1 MKRTWYAAGLVTAF
15 FAAPLACAQE
25 VTFWSAPN
33 PAQTEFWQNMAD
45 AYREVAPDVTVTV
58 TPIPE
63 TPSSEAAIL
72 ASLAGGNSPTVSENI
87 FIGFGAQLFNAS
99 ALVPLNTLPGW
110 DELLGARSMTTA
122 IETWGFPDDNYYIL
136 PIYTNAM
143 LFGWRS
149 DVLGEVG
156 VETPPRTYSEI
167 LETCA
172 AIKENDPNRFLLA
185 RADLVT
191 NVWWQ
196 RWFDFFTL
204 YDAASGGAPF
214 ITGSEITADDAAAVA
229 VLEFYGQLNEAGC
242 VLTREVQTPFETGNS
257 VWSELGPWTFPT
269 WAENYPDL
277 TLGEEFVLTDPPVPD
292 SVPEGEPVYTFA
304 DAKGL
309 VMFASAPEESRT
321 AAWEFIQWV
330 YSDPEN
336 DLRWFETTSL
346 PPTRDDVSTNEV
358 FTPFLEENPA
368 LVQYAEAIPYAVP
381 PLVNENFSD
390 LQTVLSDEGLIPA
403 VNGDKTPEQ
412 AWEDAKAAMQALL
425 GE

>member
-1 MKRTWYAAGLVTAF
+1 MKQTLYAAGLLTITAAVPW
-15 FAAPLACAQE
+15 AAAQE
-25 VTFWSAPN
+25 VAFWSAPN
-33 PAQTEFWQNMAD
+33 PAQTQFWEGMAE
-45 AYREVAPDVTVTV
+45 AYREVAPEVTVTV

-72 ASLAGGNSPTVSENI
+72 ASLAGGNSPTVAENI
-87 FIGFGAQLFNAS
+87 FIGFGAQLFNAE
-99 ALVPLNTLPGW
+99 AVVPLNTLPGW
-110 DELLGARSMTTA
+110 SELIAARSAETA
-122 IETWGFPDDNYYIL
+122 IETWRFPDDNYYIL
-136 PIYTNAM
+136 PIYTNPM

-149 DVLGEVG
+149 DALAEVG
-156 VETPPRTYSEI
+156 LETPPRTYSEI
-167 LETCA
+167 LEACA
-172 AIKENDPNRFLLA
+172 AIKEADPNRFLLA

-229 VLEFYGQLNEAGC
+229 VLGFYQQLNEGGC
-242 VLTREVQTPFETGNS
+242 VLTREVQTPFESGNS

-292 SVPEGEPVYTFA
+292 DAAEGEPVYTFA

-309 VMFASAPEESRT
+309 VMFAGAPEESRT
-321 AAWEFIQWV
+321 AAWEFVQWV
-330 YSDPEN
+330 YSNPEN
-336 DLRWFETTSL
+336 DLAWFETTSL

-358 FTPFLEENPA
+358 FAPFLEENPA

-381 PLVNENFSD
+381 PLINENFSD
-390 LQTVLSDEGLIPA
+390 IQTVLSDEGLIPA

-412 AWEDAKAAMQALL
+412 AWEDAKVAMQALL

>member
-1 MKRTWYAAGLVTAF
+1 MKRTLYAVGISLIVLT
-15 FAAPLACAQE
+15 APLASAQE

-33 PAQTEFWQNMAD
+33 PAQTQFWEAMAE
-45 AYREVAPDVTVTV
+45 AYRAVAPDVTVTV

-72 ASLAGGNSPTVSENI
+72 ASLAGGNSPTISENI
-87 FIGFGAQLFNAS
+87 FIGFGAQLFNAE

-110 DELLGARSMTTA
+110 DELIAARSAETA
-122 IETWGFPDDNYYIL
+122 IETWRFPDDNLYIL
-136 PIYTNAM
+136 PIYTNPM

-149 DVLGEVG
+149 DVLTELG

-167 LETCA
+167 LDVCA
-172 AIKENDPNRFLLA
+172 ALKENDPNRFLLA

-196 RWFDFFTL
+196 RWYDFFTL

-229 VLEFYGQLNEAGC
+229 VFDFYQQLNEGGC
-242 VLTREVQTPFETGNS
+242 VLTREVQTPFEAGNS
-257 VWSELGPWTFPT
+257 IWSELGPWTFPT

-309 VMFASAPEESRT
+309 VMFAAAPEDARA
-321 AAWEFIQWV
+321 AAWAFVQWV
-330 YSDPEN
+330 YSNPEN
-336 DLRWFETTSL
+336 DLTWFETTNL
-346 PPTRDDVSTNEV
+346 PPTRDDLSSNEV
-358 FTPFLEENPA
+358 FAPFLEENPL
-368 LVQYAEAIPYAVP
+368 LVRYAEAIPYAVP
-381 PLVNENFSD
+381 PVVDENFSNI
-390 LQTVLSDEGLIPA
+390 QTVLSDEGLIPA

-412 AWEDAKAAMQALL
+412 AWEDAKAAMQELL

>member
-1 MKRTWYAAGLVTAF
+1 
-15 FAAPLACAQE
+15 
-25 VTFWSAPN
+25 
-33 PAQTEFWQNMAD
+33 
-45 AYREVAPDVTVTV
+45 
-58 TPIPE
+58 
-63 TPSSEAAIL
+63 
-72 ASLAGGNSPTVSENI
+72 
-87 FIGFGAQLFNAS
+87 
-99 ALVPLNTLPGW
+99 
-110 DELLGARSMTTA
+110 
-122 IETWGFPDDNYYIL
+122 
-136 PIYTNAM
+136 M

-149 DVLGEVG
+149 DALAEVG
-156 VETPPRTYSEI
+156 LETPPRTYSEI
-167 LETCA
+167 LEACA
-172 AIKENDPNRFLLA
+172 AIKEADPNRFLLA

-229 VLEFYGQLNEAGC
+229 VFEFYQQLNEAGC

-269 WAENYPDL
+269 WSENYPDL

-292 SVPEGEPVYTFA
+292 GAPEGEPVYTFA

-309 VMFASAPEESRT
+309 VMFAGAPEESRA
-321 AAWEFIQWV
+321 AAWEFVQWV
-330 YSDPEN
+330 YSNPEN
-336 DLRWFETTSL
+336 DLRWFESTSL
-346 PPTRDDVSTNEV
+346 PPPRDDGGTSEV
-358 FTPFLEENPA
+358 FAPFLEENPA

-390 LQTVLSDEGLIPA
+390 IQTVLSDEGLIPS

-412 AWEDAKAAMQALL
+412 AWEDAKVAMQALL